1 LTKKADKYLEDYKYS
16 SFCDIRGLDLNSV
29 ILKLKKN
36 INKKHKV
43 LVLVL
48 PTPFQEDVSLEIANY
63 KKNLKVICMGGSFR
77 MLSGEEKIVPS
88 FIEKAHLTSVW
99 RLHTSP
105 IRRIIRLIMS
115 FKEFIYFNKNIY
127 NLKNIKV
134 KKLSA

>member
-1 LTKKADKYLEDYKYS
+1 MYLEDFKYS
-16 SFCDIRGLDLNSV
+16 SFCDIDGLDLNGI

-43 LVLVL
+43 LVLIL
-48 PTPFQEDVSLEIANY
+48 PTPLQENVSLEISNY
-63 KKNLKVICMGGSFR
+63 KKNLKIICMGGSFR

-88 FIEKAHLTSVW
+88 FIEKRYLTSIW

-105 IRRIIRLIMS
+105 IRRIIRLFIS
-115 FKEFIYFNKNIY
+115 FKELINFNKNIY
-127 NLKNIKV
+127 CLKNIKV